1 MAKWQA
7 TSAEFTATGGSA
19 TSQQTAVMYIYN
31 LVSPNGNPLDG
42 GVYSGYNIQAKN
54 FMVGNGKELVDNEWT
69 PFGGVFFNADS
80 QISKVKFID
89 MGTPGDP
96 LNFVKVEVTVDAFT
110 PSAATT
116 LYVDIDENSA
126 EHPILPADGGDLNL
140 YFEFLS
146 TLSLRTNTL

>member
-31 LVSPNGNPLDG
+31 FVSPNGNPLNG

-54 FMVGNGKELVDNEWT
+54 FMVGNGQELVDNEWT

-89 MGTPGDP
+89 FM
-96 LNFVKVEVTVDAFT
+96 
-110 PSAATT
+110 
-116 LYVDIDENSA
+116 
-126 EHPILPADGGDLNL
+126 
-140 YFEFLS
+140 LS
-146 TLSLRTNTL
+146 CVLS